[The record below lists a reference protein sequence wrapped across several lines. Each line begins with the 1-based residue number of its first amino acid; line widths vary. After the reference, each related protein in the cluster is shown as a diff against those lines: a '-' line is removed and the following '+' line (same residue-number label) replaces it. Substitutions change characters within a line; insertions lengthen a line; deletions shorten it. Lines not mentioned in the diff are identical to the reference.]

1 MRLTKEQWMD
11 VIEDIEGKVLSC
23 IRPTSHIT
31 ETPADWKLH
40 EILFAEMEHC
50 IGLDGEK
57 PYKRAGRCFYMPY
70 RNYYDAG
77 YGDSPMWEALVEKGF
92 AWCKSMY
99 HLTLHGIYLLRWQTG
114 ICIYNPSRGDLLL
127 RDVTNY
133 FIARAVDCSYGCWLP
148 VTKKE
153 VKRNCFLTKKQTDWA
168 ISKLL
173 EEGWIIRDIDA
184 GKDGDGFP
192 YYRKG
197 FMASAKLEETEE
209 YKKAWKEECDYIEAM
224 NREGAEGRAD
234 VPKIDTV

>member
-1 MRLTKEQWMD
+1 MGLTKEMWMD
-11 VIEDIEGKVLSC
+11 AIEDIQTKVFFDGTQAEGKL
-23 IRPTSHIT
+23 P
-31 ETPADWKLH
+31 EM
-40 EILFAEMEHC
+40 LFAEMKHC
-50 IGLDGEK
+50 IGLDNK
-57 PYKRAGRCFYMPY
+57 SPYKRAGRCFYMPY

-99 HLTLHGIYLLRWQTG
+99 HLTIHGIYLLRWQTG

-168 ISKLL
+168 IQKLL
-173 EEGWIIRDIDA
+173 EEGWIEHDEYAERTD
-184 GKDGDGFP
+184 DGFP

-209 YKKAWKEECDYIEAM
+209 YKKAWEEECDYIDAM

>member
-11 VIEDIEGKVLSC
+11 VIEDIAGKVLSG

-31 ETPADWKLH
+31 ETPADWKLT

-50 IGLDGEK
+50 IGLDREK

-114 ICIYNPSRGDLLL
+114 ICIYNPSEGDLLL

-153 VKRNCFLTKKQTDWA
+153 VKRHCFLTKKQTDWA

-173 EEGWIIRDIDA
+173 EEGWIIRDIYA

-192 YYRKG
+192 YCHKG
-197 FMASAKLEETEE
+197 FLASAKLEETEE
-209 YKKAWKEECDYIEAM
+209 YKKAWKEECDYIDAM